1 MSEQKKIATLEGVV
15 FNYPAGNNAL
25 DKINLDL
32 FQGEVIGLVGANG
45 AGKTTLMK
53 LLAGYMEKSEGKITF
68 GDKPIEEYSNRRLNE
83 FVTLVEQN
91 PESQLVGPT
100 VEDELARACRL
111 MGYEGR
117 VIREK
122 VDFVLKL
129 VRMKQAKEW
138 YLDEMSSGERRRIA
152 LALALIADPSILMLD
167 EPLSD
172 LDMVG
177 LKDTAATIRELK
189 SRGLCII
196 VSSHRLEDILEL
208 TDRIAVLGEG
218 RLLAAGDPQKVLS
231 DQATLKLACITVP
244 TVPRLFMRLMSDGV
258 LPPGRFPVGFEEAV
272 ERLRDELDRRK
283 KPAASGSSS
292 SPLSRDT
299 EKIIQT
305 QTLPKIED
313 IAGGPAFDADKTL
326 VLKLKPAQAAAAE
339 PAPGTAGTETEAV
352 EAKVAEGG
360 EAKPGT
366 EAEPSGKDSIASKLA
381 L

>member
-1 MSEQKKIATLEGVV
+1 MSELKKIATLEGVT

-25 DKINLDL
+25 DKITLDL
-32 FQGEVIGLVGANG
+32 HEGEVIGLVGANG

-53 LLAGYMEKSEGKITF
+53 LLAGYMEKSEGTIMMGGKS
-68 GDKPIEEYSNRRLNE
+68 IEEYSNRRLNE

-100 VEDELARACRL
+100 VEDELARSCRL

-138 YLDEMSSGERRRIA
+138 YLDEMSSGERRRVA

-177 LKDTAATIRELK
+177 QRDTAATIRELK
-189 SRGLCII
+189 NRGLCII
-196 VSSHRLEDILEL
+196 VSSHRLEDILEI

-218 RLLAAGDPQKVLS
+218 RLLVADDPQKVLANA
-231 DQATLKLACITVP
+231 DTLKLASITVP
-244 TVPRLFMRLMSDGV
+244 SIPRLFMRLQAEGV
-258 LPPGRFPVGFEEAV
+258 LPQGNFPMGFEQAV
-272 ERLRDELDRRK
+272 ERLKDELDRRR
-283 KPAASGSSS
+283 KPMASVQTASVQALSSH
-292 SPLSRDT
+292 RDT
-299 EKIIQT
+299 EKIVQT
-305 QTLPKIED
+305 QSFSKMED
-313 IAGGPAFDADKTL
+313 IAGA
-326 VLKLKPAQAAAAE
+326 
-339 PAPGTAGTETEAV
+339 PAPEANGTLILKAQTAASADSVQDDSASKAG
-352 EAKVAEGG
+352 AEQASDISSK
-360 EAKPGT
+360 E
-366 EAEPSGKDSIASKLA
+366 SIASKLS

>member
-1 MSEQKKIATLEGVV
+1 MSDSSEKKKIASLENVV

-25 DKINLDL
+25 DRITLDL
-32 FQGEVIGLVGANG
+32 YQGEVIGLVGANG

-53 LLAGYMEKSEGKITF
+53 LLAGYMDKTEGRIAL

-177 LKDTAATIRELK
+177 LRDTASTLRELK
-189 SRGLCII
+189 QRGLCIV

-218 RLLAAGDPQKVLS
+218 RLLAADTPQVVLAKE
-231 DQATLKLACITVP
+231 DVLKMASITVP
-244 TVPRLFMRLMSDGV
+244 TIPRLFMRLQAEGI
-258 LPPGRFPVGFEEAV
+258 LPAGDFPVAFEAAV
-272 ERLRDELDRRK
+272 EHLKEELDRRK
-283 KPAASGSSS
+283 KPAAG
-292 SPLSRDT
+292 PAFPKDT
-299 EKIIQT
+299 DKAMQT
-305 QTLPKIED
+305 QTLPRIEE
-313 IAGGPAFDADKTL
+313 IAGGPSFDANKTL
-326 VLKLKPAQAAAAE
+326 VLKATARNGEGPAAPALPEAQDDPAAS
-339 PAPGTAGTETEAV
+339 PAGKIPET
-352 EAKVAEGG
+352 
-360 EAKPGT
+360 
-366 EAEPSGKDSIASKLA
+366 GKLPEVGKGSIASKLT